1 MFFLLLNWL
10 LFVGV
15 VAVYFSAFGHAGKN
29 QWNEKTTKKKNVM
42 KIEFFF
48 AVVINYGNKSIGPL
62 CVNIWRS

>member
-42 KIEFFF
+42 KIEFFLL
-48 AVVINYGNKSIGPL
+48 S
-62 CVNIWRS
+62 